1 MFNFSPVRRLTRL
14 TSAALAVI
22 ALSAAM
28 SVNADDFQISPM
40 TSMALDESKT
50 VSRIAFGSC
59 AVSTNSQEIF
69 TTIKNTDSDLF
80 LFIGDNVYA
89 KTEKDDP
96 ELKSLRASYKQL
108 SESKPFQQLRDTT
121 PLLVTWDDHDYGIN
135 DGGGNWDHKY
145 FSQRLYNHVWG
156 IAKDDPRTNR
166 DGVYF
171 SRITGEVGKKV
182 QFILLDTRFFRSD
195 LQVAVPPTSNG
206 RYAMSDAKN
215 QQMLGEAQ
223 WTWLEQ
229 ELNKPAD
236 VRIIATSIQ
245 VIADG
250 HNWEAWRTLPKERN
264 RFYKLLTDTQ
274 ANGVVLISGD
284 RHASAIYRQTEQVPY
299 PLWEVTASSLNLPLT
314 QILKKDPEHEAGP
327 FRVGVPFYESS
338 FGIIEVDW
346 DKRKLMLQ
354 IRDEHDRVVMA
365 NTVRIADLKP

>member
-1 MFNFSPVRRLTRL
+1 MTFSLNSARTKQLRCYLGCAIFLIGCGQEGSPIVIRKQAQKAQADLTVRKEVT
-14 TSAALAVI
+14 T
-22 ALSAAM
+22 
-28 SVNADDFQISPM
+28 
-40 TSMALDESKT
+40 
-50 VSRIAFGSC
+50 IAFGSC
-59 AVSTNSQEIF
+59 AHP
-69 TTIKNTDSDLF
+69 DSPMPVLQVAIEQKADV
-80 LFIGDNVYA
+80 FIWLGDNIYGDTQDIETLISEYQA
-89 KTEKDDP
+89 LGEHDAFKELAEKTRM
-96 ELKSLRASYKQL
+96 LA
-108 SESKPFQQLRDTT
+108 
-121 PLLVTWDDHDYGIN
+121 TWDDHDYGIN

-171 SRITGEVGKKV
+171 SKITGEVGKKV

-195 LQVAVPPTSNG
+195 LQVAVPPTLNG

>member
-22 ALSAAM
+22 VLSAAM

-135 DGGGNWDHKY
+135 DGGGDYPKKIEAESLFFDFWQVP
-145 FSQRLYNHVWG
+145 S
-156 IAKDDPRTNR
+156 DDPRR
-166 DGVYF
+166 SREGVYF
-171 SRITGEVGKKV
+171 DYKKNADGV
-182 QFILLDTRFFRSD
+182 IIHFIGLDTRYFRSPLPD
-195 LQVAVPPTSNG
+195 
-206 RYAMSDAKN
+206 KN
-215 QQMLGEAQ
+215 TKLNLIDRANDTVLGESQ
-223 WTWLEQ
+223 WEWLTQ
-229 ELNKPAD
+229 TLDSSNAD
-236 VRIIATSIQ
+236 LIVILSSIQ
-245 VIADG
+245 VLATDHPYEKWSNFPLERARLISMLSSAAQ
-250 HNWEAWRTLPKERN
+250 NKTVITL
-264 RFYKLLTDTQ
+264 
-274 ANGVVLISGD
+274 SGD
-284 RHASAIYRQTEQVPY
+284 RHRSGFYQLDNLIE
-299 PLWEVTASSLNLPLT
+299 LTASPLNKVSSQNPEFDPLLLNKTYPEINYGILDLQVEKLRVALSLHDGVGDLLEQHYVPL
-314 QILKKDPEHEAGP
+314 KSH
-327 FRVGVPFYESS
+327 
-338 FGIIEVDW
+338 
-346 DKRKLMLQ
+346 
-354 IRDEHDRVVMA
+354 
-365 NTVRIADLKP
+365 N